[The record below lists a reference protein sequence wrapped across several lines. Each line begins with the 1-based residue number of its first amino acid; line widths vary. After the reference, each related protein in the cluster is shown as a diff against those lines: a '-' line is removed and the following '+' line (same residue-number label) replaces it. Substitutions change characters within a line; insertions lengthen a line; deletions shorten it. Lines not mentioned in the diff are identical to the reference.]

1 MHDHHWFEELRYQFE
16 RRGLS
21 LILKGHAD
29 REWIATA
36 WHRLARVQYGG
47 GDSPVARALGATP
60 REAALRLLMV
70 LDDAQ
75 EDGSV
80 GHVYPGADP
89 V

>member
-29 REWIATA
+29 REWIASA
-36 WHRLARVQYGG
+36 WHRLGRMQYGG
-47 GDSPVARALGATP
+47 GDAPVARALGATP

-75 EDGSV
+75 ERSG
-80 GHVYPGADP
+80 
-89 V
+89 